1 MKQTFI
7 IFSAL
12 LSSVSAMARTE
23 TTDSIKTQELDEV
36 VVEER
41 LQRTSATGATYL
53 PTRRQKNAAQTGPEL
68 LGHMAI
74 PQLGLVSGNTV
85 TTNTGQKVDLYID
98 FVPASEQDLS
108 GMKMADVKKVEYYD
122 FPQDPRFQGSEHVV
136 NFIMQKYEYGG
147 YVKAYANEFFIS
159 DSGQLNL
166 YSKFQYG
173 RMTYDLAVGGWYS
186 RNSHRSQSIL
196 ETYRLP
202 QTDGTLKIFERVS
215 NPVEAKVRQHSYWPT
230 FKATYATDRVT
241 MVNTVGANFY
251 REPEDCSAGS
261 VTYAPADFPSTEY
274 TDSRNSRSNSITYSG
289 YWNFILPHHNSI
301 SFNPYYSY
309 SHTDQNSLYTE
320 LLGTSFSNGAKDDS
334 HRATASLR
342 FVHDFGKWGNITGI
356 LNGTLLANRTHYSGT
371 SDATDRLTTYRVGP
385 GVFYNFRSG
394 NFNGLIGGGF
404 NYDHSKSGDASEH
417 STQPWMDASVQYAF
431 DDRNSISA
439 DFHHATWTLASS
451 YRSTAIIRSNPLFS
465 YTGNPDINPY
475 KSFDVSLRYVFM
487 PDNRFNFAAF
497 GQSTVI
503 TDRYAYVYQASPDGI
518 LRTIR
523 QKGMGNYASWQYG
536 VQGTARLLDNS
547 LMINGQVLHRIVRN
561 DAPFDWTRQHIFW
574 YLQAFYYVG
583 GWNFGLQ
590 YQAPQE
596 YCDGYVNGAWIKQKD
611 AYTAIVGWGD
621 SSWNLQARLTNPFRW
636 NWKSGTS
643 ETTSA
648 SYDVTKTFHDVTY
661 HCYILVSA
669 TYTFGFGKKIQ
680 RGNEASQQTGAS
692 SSILQ

>member
-230 FKATYATDRVT
+230 FKATYASDRVT
-241 MVNTVGANFY
+241 MVNTIGANFY
-251 REPEDCSAGS
+251 REPEDCSAG
-261 VTYAPADFPSTEY
+261 
-274 TDSRNSRSNSITYSG
+274 
-289 YWNFILPHHNSI
+289 
-301 SFNPYYSY
+301 
-309 SHTDQNSLYTE
+309 
-320 LLGTSFSNGAKDDS
+320 
-334 HRATASLR
+334 
-342 FVHDFGKWGNITGI
+342 
-356 LNGTLLANRTHYSGT
+356 
-371 SDATDRLTTYRVGP
+371 
-385 GVFYNFRSG
+385 
-394 NFNGLIGGGF
+394 
-404 NYDHSKSGDASEH
+404 
-417 STQPWMDASVQYAF
+417 
-431 DDRNSISA
+431 
-439 DFHHATWTLASS
+439 
-451 YRSTAIIRSNPLFS
+451 
-465 YTGNPDINPY
+465 
-475 KSFDVSLRYVFM
+475 YV
-487 PDNRFNFAAF
+487 R
-497 GQSTVI
+497 
-503 TDRYAYVYQASPDGI
+503 
-518 LRTIR
+518 
-523 QKGMGNYASWQYG
+523 
-536 VQGTARLLDNS
+536 
-547 LMINGQVLHRIVRN
+547 
-561 DAPFDWTRQHIFW
+561 
-574 YLQAFYYVG
+574 
-583 GWNFGLQ
+583 
-590 YQAPQE
+590 
-596 YCDGYVNGAWIKQKD
+596 
-611 AYTAIVGWGD
+611 
-621 SSWNLQARLTNPFRW
+621 
-636 NWKSGTS
+636 
-643 ETTSA
+643 
-648 SYDVTKTFHDVTY
+648 
-661 HCYILVSA
+661 
-669 TYTFGFGKKIQ
+669 
-680 RGNEASQQTGAS
+680 
-692 SSILQ
+692 